1 MNMNADTLAKMVSS
15 SLGRKTETIISP
27 QCCQQKERTLDFKS
41 CLEEEMEKRNT
52 VVFSKHAMKRMEERK
67 IELNDTLVQKIDEAL
82 NKGNEKNRRDMLLI
96 DRERIFVVNVP
107 NRTVVTA
114 MYEKDLKESIITN
127 IDGAMIL

>member
-1 MNMNADTLAKMVSS
+1 MNADTLAKMVSS